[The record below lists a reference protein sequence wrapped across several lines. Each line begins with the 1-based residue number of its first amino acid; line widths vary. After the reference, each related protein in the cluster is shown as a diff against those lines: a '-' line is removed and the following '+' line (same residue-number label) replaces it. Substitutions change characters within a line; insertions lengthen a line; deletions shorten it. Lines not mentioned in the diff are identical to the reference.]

1 METENQNLIYDLTVR
16 TKMNFTRFVLS
27 PRRNP
32 ELLNSNE
39 FHRDLGKQCR
49 QFHYQGFAV
58 YIIMVSMITSSS
70 NLSLQ
75 RSCFLS
81 MNE

>member
-58 YIIMVSMITSSS
+58 FEKYFYYHGVHDYVII
-70 NLSLQ
+70 
-75 RSCFLS
+75 
-81 MNE
+81 